1 MITQH
6 QLVLH
11 TPDRRPMPAVWAYR
25 LYAWLLSRLP
35 REEGDW
41 LHRTGEHPISQ
52 YLFYDKDMGQTVWT
66 VNLLCPELEEQLSN
80 PLLDTNAIDLHGS
93 SISVAR
99 QTICRIPDPETLILQ
114 GREQC
119 RRRVEM
125 RFLTPTAFKQ
135 GGRYA
140 IFPQEKLLLQSL
152 LNRWN
157 YLCPGYPLTDEDA
170 ISALLEGIHI
180 VDYALRTTRYRMKD
194 TAIPGFCGKIQVE
207 AKLPLPLLELWGA
220 LVCLA
225 PYGGIGIKTT
235 LGMGG
240 TQVSFQRENPAS
252 L

>member
-1 MITQH
+1 MTQH

-11 TPDRRPMPAVWAYR
+11 TPDGRPMPAVWAYR
-25 LYAWLLSRLP
+25 LYAWLLTRMP

-41 LHRTGEHPISQ
+41 LHQTREHPISQ
-52 YLFYDKDMGQTVWT
+52 FLFYDKDTQQMVWT
-66 VNLLCPELEEQLSN
+66 VNLLCTELETRLSP
-80 PLLDTNAIDLHGS
+80 PLLETNTIDLHGCP
-93 SISVAR
+93 ISVER
-99 QTICRIPDPETLILQ
+99 QTIRKVPGPEALIFQ

-119 RRRVEM
+119 RKRVEI

-135 GGRYA
+135 AGRYA
-140 IFPQEKLLLQSL
+140 IFPQERLLLQSL
-152 LNRWN
+152 LGRWN
-157 YLCPGYPLTDEDA
+157 YLCPDYPLTDEDA

-240 TQVSFQRENPAS
+240 TQISFQRENPAS